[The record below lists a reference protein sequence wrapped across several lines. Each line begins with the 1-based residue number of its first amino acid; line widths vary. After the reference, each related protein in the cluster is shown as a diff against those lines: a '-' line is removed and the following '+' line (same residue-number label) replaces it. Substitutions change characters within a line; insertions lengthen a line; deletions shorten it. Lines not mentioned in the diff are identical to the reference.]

1 MKNYAAIDVGSNQV
15 LIYIVTLDN
24 GKISGEVLDRGVV
37 TRLGENVAEKGLLE
51 QEAMNRTLSVL
62 KSFKKLIDENNV
74 KSVAAVGTAALR
86 QSKNSKTF
94 LGQVKKNTGISISII
109 SGEEEARL
117 AFLAVSRSL
126 DLGNTDTVIL
136 DIGGAS
142 TEFLHSRGNDVI
154 DLFSLNTGALILTEK
169 YLKSDPVKDTE
180 LSAMEQS
187 LGQCLERDLKRISQ
201 PFKDPLL
208 AGIGGTMSTIS
219 AVKHQIEKYDP
230 VIVHGTKIGINEI
243 NTLISSLKAKTISER
258 KKIIGLQPER
268 AGLILAGTVI
278 LRSVMKILCI
288 DTIVVSDKGLRH
300 ALIYDR
306 FLTG

>member
-117 AFLAVSRSL
+117 AFLAVS
-126 DLGNTDTVIL
+126 
-136 DIGGAS
+136 
-142 TEFLHSRGNDVI
+142 
-154 DLFSLNTGALILTEK
+154 
-169 YLKSDPVKDTE
+169 P
-180 LSAMEQS
+180 
-187 LGQCLERDLKRISQ
+187 
-201 PFKDPLL
+201 P
-208 AGIGGTMSTIS
+208 
-219 AVKHQIEKYDP
+219 
-230 VIVHGTKIGINEI
+230 
-243 NTLISSLKAKTISER
+243 
-258 KKIIGLQPER
+258 
-268 AGLILAGTVI
+268 
-278 LRSVMKILCI
+278 
-288 DTIVVSDKGLRH
+288 RH
-300 ALIYDR
+300 IPPPQQ
-306 FLTG
+306 